1 MGLKELT
8 IGLECPSNSQVTKSI
23 YQGDEAQSGPP
34 GLRVDEE
41 GEERHQRVGGVEEV
55 VLEGGHAV
63 PVHRNEQDP
72 VVIFSGCLVCEIKF
86 GRWIKMLE
94 NVIRF

>member
-1 MGLKELT
+1 MRLTELT
-8 IGLECPSNSQVTKSI
+8 IGLHCPSHSQITESI

-41 GEERHQRVGGVEEV
+41 GEERHQRVGRVEEV

-63 PVHRNEQDP
+63 PVHRDEQDP
-72 VVIFSGCLVCEIKF
+72 SVRIQWMSCV
-86 GRWIKMLE
+86 
-94 NVIRF
+94 